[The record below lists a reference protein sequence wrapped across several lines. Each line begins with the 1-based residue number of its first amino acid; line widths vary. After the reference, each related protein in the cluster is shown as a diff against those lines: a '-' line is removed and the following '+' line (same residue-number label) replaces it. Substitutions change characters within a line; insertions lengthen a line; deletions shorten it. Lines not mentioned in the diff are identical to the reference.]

1 MMRILEGVVII
12 EVLVVNKVTKITAP
26 TFFIVFWTVFDIY
39 KYVIYEKKWSSL
51 EEILVAIRLLTIW
64 AIIFWAAFSLLE
76 IGSNQITIAMLEL
89 SKYLID
95 MIEVKWYNKR

>member
-26 TFFIVFWTVFDIY
+26 IFFIVFWTVFDIY

-64 AIIFWAAFSLLE
+64 AIIFSLLE

-89 SKYLID
+89 SK
-95 MIEVKWYNKR
+95 W